1 MVVTANDVK
10 NPNTGPAGRRR
21 ANGSWTLDR
30 MYRARKIITMAMVI
44 RKTPGLAEFNAR
56 TPMGVAAT
64 PPSTRPMLARRF
76 K

>member
-1 MVVTANDVK
+1 
-10 NPNTGPAGRRR
+10 
-21 ANGSWTLDR
+21 
-30 MYRARKIITMAMVI
+30 MAMVI

-76 K
+76 KWRQVRTNTMAIMIPIRLFDTTTVC